1 MINYV
6 RSENFLEIS
15 IVDTSP
21 IVWNKFVVWFALSRP
36 HSIDISTRL
45 SLFQPILHILYLK
58 IGDHVVSTFWLYLGK
73 PYSVRNLQPRIF
85 REYGSYINACIFKIL
100 LCARARAQSEVAIHF
115 LDSAKNLSIKDRASL
130 FLNDIE
136 FNVRKCECVSH
147 TFLHC
152 YSWFFV
158 QPKFFCYSQF
168 TPWFTMLQWIEI
180 IATAVSGFDL
190 LYYNLVMKLSN

>member
-1 MINYV
+1 M
-6 RSENFLEIS
+6 
-15 IVDTSP
+15 
-21 IVWNKFVVWFALSRP
+21 WFALSRP
-36 HSIDISTRL
+36 HPIDISTRL

-58 IGDHVVSTFWLYLGK
+58 IDDHVVSTFWLYLGK
-73 PYSVRNLQPRIF
+73 PYSIRNLQPRIF
-85 REYGSYINACIFKIL
+85 RECGSYINACIFKIL
-100 LCARARAQSEVAIHF
+100 LCARARAIGGCNTF
-115 LDSAKNLSIKDRASL
+115 PRFGKKNPSIKDRASL

-136 FNVRKCECVSH
+136 FNVRKCECVH

-158 QPKFFCYSQF
+158 QSKFFCYSQF
-168 TPWFTMLQWIEI
+168 TPWFIMLQWIEI

>member
-1 MINYV
+1 VINYV

-36 HSIDISTRL
+36 HPIDISTRL

-73 PYSVRNLQPRIF
+73 PYSIRNLQPRIF

-100 LCARARAQSEVAIHF
+100 LCARARAIGGCNTFPRFGKKPFHKGSRVFVSERH
-115 LDSAKNLSIKDRASL
+115 
-130 FLNDIE
+130 
-136 FNVRKCECVSH
+136 
-147 TFLHC
+147 
-152 YSWFFV
+152 
-158 QPKFFCYSQF
+158 
-168 TPWFTMLQWIEI
+168 WI
-180 IATAVSGFDL
+180 
-190 LYYNLVMKLSN
+190 